1 MNPSGN
7 QLVGMS
13 KIGMWNWSFPHD
25 ITSKYVPFHMIDVI
39 YASNQ
44 SGKTTQNW
52 QKKSG
57 ALDWPMYVQNR
68 GKMRMEKNVICQSLT
83 SSHNRL

>member
-13 KIGMWNWSFPHD
+13 KICGIGTFPHD

-44 SGKTTQNW
+44 SCKTTQNW
-52 QKKSG
+52 QKNEEPWTDPCTKQR
-57 ALDWPMYVQNR
+57 QNED
-68 GKMRMEKNVICQSLT
+68 GKKYHLSKFDFITQ
-83 SSHNRL
+83 